1 MHAGSGLLRGRQKLY
16 VADRCMGHPN
26 IVQLWDAF
34 WRGSQACLV
43 FEVMDMSLLDM
54 MRTLNPRSPSPP
66 QIRCT
71 IDHTAR
77 ALTYLHNHLGFI
89 HTDVQ
94 PANIL
99 INPLNTGR
107 WLVKLG
113 DLGCTVEAS
122 TEPQATPSSWACLVR
137 LTGGCFGLR
146 CIGCNGGCFPKKEPR
161 TLLVWV
167 VTFDLPPSR
176 RSGSKHFTA
185 PYGSPKP
192 NSHRTNVLVLRS

>member
-1 MHAGSGLLRGRQKLY
+1 M
-16 VADRCMGHPN
+16 ADRCMGHPH

-34 WRGSQACLV
+34 WRGSQVSLV

-54 MRTLNPRSPSPP
+54 MHTLNPRSPSPP

-89 HTDVQ
+89 HTDVK

-185 PYGSPKP
+185 PCGSPKP